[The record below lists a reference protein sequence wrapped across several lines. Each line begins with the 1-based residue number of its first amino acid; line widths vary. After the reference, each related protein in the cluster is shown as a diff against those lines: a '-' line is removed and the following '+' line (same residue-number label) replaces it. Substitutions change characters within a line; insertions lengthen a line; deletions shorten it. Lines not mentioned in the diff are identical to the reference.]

1 MPKRKKCDKSVQN
14 LKLPPII
21 IFILL
26 HFPKFPMKP
35 IQSALISVYYKDGL
49 DVLAR
54 QLHALGV
61 TIYSTGGTL
70 AFIEALDIP
79 VVAVEDVTAYPE
91 IFGGRVKTLHPK
103 IFGGILMRRD
113 HPEDIKEAVHHEIP
127 TLDLVI
133 VDLYPFTE
141 TINNSGT
148 EQEIIE
154 KIDIGGVSLIRA
166 AAKNFKDVVV
176 ISDKKSHSS
185 LVSIID
191 KNSGSTTIEDRK
203 KFASDAFKTIA
214 AYDLA
219 ISNYFLG
226 ESAEA
231 GLNIQM
237 NEKYPLRY
245 GENPHQQAAFYGD
258 IDAYFD
264 KLHGK
269 ELSYNNL
276 NDIDSAVSVI
286 AAFRDKPTFAII
298 KHTNTCGLAT
308 RDTLLDAY
316 NTALACDPTS
326 AFGGILISNKKIDLG
341 TAEEINKLFCEVVIA
356 PDFEEAALELLKS
369 KKNRVL
375 LRQNSSATAP
385 QHIKSALNG
394 YLVQDF
400 DTQMVDIELATIAS
414 KRAPSTAEKK
424 DLIFAIKAAKYLK
437 SNTIT
442 LVKNEQLIGMGCGQ
456 TSRVDALKQAIEKA
470 TAFGF
475 DLKGA
480 VMASDA
486 FFPFADCVEI
496 AHQVG
501 IDAVAH
507 PGGSINDKLSIEY
520 CDANDMAMV
529 ITGLRHFKH

>member
-1 MPKRKKCDKSVQN
+1 
-14 LKLPPII
+14 
-21 IFILL
+21 
-26 HFPKFPMKP
+26 MKP
-35 IQSALISVYYKDGL
+35 IQSALISVFYKDGL

-61 TIYSTGGTL
+61 TIYSTGGTQE
-70 AFIEALDIP
+70 FIEALDIP
-79 VVAVEDVTAYPE
+79 VVAVEDVTEYPP

-103 IFGGILMRRD
+103 IFGGILMRREHSND
-113 HPEDIKEAVHHEIP
+113 KLEAIHHEIP
-127 TLDLVI
+127 TIDLVI

-141 TINNSGT
+141 TIEKGGS
-148 EQEIIE
+148 EEDIIE

-166 AAKNFKDVVV
+166 AAKNFQDVVV
-176 ISDKKSHSS
+176 IADKSQYAS
-185 LVSIID
+185 LNNILE
-191 KNSGSTTIEDRK
+191 KNNGTTSIEDRK
-203 KFASDAFKTIA
+203 AFAKDAFKTISE
-214 AYDLA
+214 YDLA
-219 ISNYFLG
+219 ISQFFNG
-226 ESAEA
+226 EKNPSD
-231 GLNIQM
+231 LNISM
-237 NEKYPLRY
+237 SSKYPLRY
-245 GENPHQQAAFYGD
+245 GENPHQSANFYGD

-276 NDIDSAVSVI
+276 NDIDAAVSVI
-286 AAFRDKPTFAII
+286 GAFQDQPTFAII

-308 RDTLLDAY
+308 RDSLLEAY
-316 NTALACDPTS
+316 NAALACDPTS
-326 AFGGILISNKKIDLG
+326 AFGGILISNVTIDLA
-341 TAEEINKLFCEVVIA
+341 TAEEINKLFCEVVIG
-356 PDFEEAALELLKS
+356 PGFDAAAIELLKS

-375 LRQNSSATAP
+375 LVQKSSASAP

-394 YLVQDF
+394 YLVQEF
-400 DTQMVDIELATIAS
+400 DTDMVDINTAQVAS
-414 KRAPSTAEKK
+414 KRAPSEVEKK
-424 DLIFAIKAAKYLK
+424 DLLFAIKAAKYLK

-442 LVKNEQLIGMGCGQ
+442 LVKNQQLIGMGCGQ

-470 TAFGF
+470 TSFGF

-496 AHQVG
+496 AHHAG
-501 IDAVAH
+501 ISAVAH

-520 CDANDMAMV
+520 CDTVDMAML

>member
-1 MPKRKKCDKSVQN
+1 
-14 LKLPPII
+14 
-21 IFILL
+21 
-26 HFPKFPMKP
+26 MKP

-49 DVLAR
+49 DVLVR
-54 QLHALGV
+54 QLHSLGV
-61 TIYSTGGTL
+61 IIYSTGGTM
-70 AFIEALDIP
+70 AFIEGLGIP
-79 VVAVEDVTAYPE
+79 VVAVEDVTDYPE

-127 TLDLVI
+127 TLDIVI

-141 TINNSGT
+141 TVKNGGAPA
-148 EQEIIE
+148 EIIE

-166 AAKNFKDVVV
+166 AAKNFQDVVV
-176 ISDKKSHSS
+176 ISDKRDYAS
-185 LVSIID
+185 LVSIVE
-191 KNSGSTTIEDRK
+191 KNNGATTLEERK
-203 KFASDAFKTIA
+203 SFASKAFKTIA
-214 AYDLA
+214 QYDTE
-219 ISNYFLG
+219 ISEYFLD
-226 ESAEA
+226 SDTTQN
-231 GLNIQM
+231 LNIHSTS
-237 NEKYPLRY
+237 KYPLRY
-245 GENPHQQAAFYGD
+245 GENPHQKATFYGD
-258 IDAYFD
+258 IDAFFE

-276 NDIDSAVSVI
+276 NDIDSAVAVI
-286 AAFRDKPTFAII
+286 GAFASDPTFAII

-308 RDTLLDAY
+308 RSTLLQAY

-326 AFGGILISNKKIDLG
+326 AFGGILIANTTIDTD
-341 TAEEINKLFCEVVIA
+341 TANEINKLFCEVVIA
-356 PDFEEAALELLKS
+356 PAFDKDAIEILKS
-369 KKNRVL
+369 KKNRVI
-375 LRQNSSATAP
+375 LRQKTSETAP
-385 QHIKSALNG
+385 YHIKSALNG

-400 DTQMVDIELATIAS
+400 DIAMVDISTALVAS
-414 KRAPSTAEKK
+414 KKAPSETEKK
-424 DLIFAIKAAKYLK
+424 DLLFAIKAAKYLK

-470 TAFGF
+470 KSFGF

-496 AHQVG
+496 AHKEG
-501 IDAVAH
+501 ITAVAH
-507 PGGSINDKLSIEY
+507 PGGSINDKLSIDY
-520 CDANDMAMV
+520 CDSVEMAMI